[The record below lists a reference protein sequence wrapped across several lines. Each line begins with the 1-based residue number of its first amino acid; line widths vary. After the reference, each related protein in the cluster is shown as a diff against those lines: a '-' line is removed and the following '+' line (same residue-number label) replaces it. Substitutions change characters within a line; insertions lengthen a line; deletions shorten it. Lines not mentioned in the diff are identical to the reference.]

1 MATKLCWVLTYGEA
15 KPIKNLHESDHM
27 ITRGHVSNW
36 KLNISSSTGPIPPHL
51 AGWWGMTFWPCSLV
65 RLQEKVKMKIY
76 IHLWKLIHAK
86 KFKIGILENKFT
98 PKLISFRQSNL
109 FLENFL
115 IKNLSLTKISNM
127 ILTQFQAMLQ
137 FYTHLKHKKTRDQG
151 GYKWRIGWK

>member
-1 MATKLCWVLTYGEA
+1 MQGADMWWGEA
-15 KPIKNLHESDHM
+15 RNEVARIWSRYHKRSRVKLKTQYLLFYKGYTITLGRVVTYDSLIMQLCEVTRSQNLK
-27 ITRGHVSNW
+27 R
-36 KLNISSSTGPIPPHL
+36 KCKFISE
-51 AGWWGMTFWPCSLV
+51 W
-65 RLQEKVKMKIY
+65 
-76 IHLWKLIHAK
+76 LIHIK
-86 KFKIGILENKFT
+86 KFKINILENKFT

>member
-1 MATKLCWVLTYGEA
+1 MQGADMWWGEA
-15 KPIKNLHESDHM
+15 HNEVARIWSRDHKRSRVKLKTQYLLFYKGYTITLGRVVTYDSLIMQLCEVTRSQNLK
-27 ITRGHVSNW
+27 R
-36 KLNISSSTGPIPPHL
+36 KCKFISE
-51 AGWWGMTFWPCSLV
+51 W
-65 RLQEKVKMKIY
+65 
-76 IHLWKLIHAK
+76 LIHIK
-86 KFKIGILENKFT
+86 KFKINILENKFT